1 MKNALMKPLRRW
13 GRKMLNSTPMKRT
26 VRSRSVDVKQKH
38 TSGKSIS
45 CINIS
50 FDDLKL
56 NVLFFVFLLVLI
68 LY

>member
-1 MKNALMKPLRRW
+1 MV
-13 GRKMLNSTPMKRT
+13 NSMPMKRT

-38 TSGKSIS
+38 TSGKCIS

-56 NVLFFVFLLVLI
+56 NVFCFGVFCWF
-68 LY
+68 